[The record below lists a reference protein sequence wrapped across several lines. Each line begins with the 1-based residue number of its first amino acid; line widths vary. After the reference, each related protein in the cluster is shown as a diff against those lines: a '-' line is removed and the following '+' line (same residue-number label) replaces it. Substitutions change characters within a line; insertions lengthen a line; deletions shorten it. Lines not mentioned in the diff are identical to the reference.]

1 MKNLVAL
8 LLLSILLLGCAP
20 AEQPSLTSF
29 ELPDDVEVTFNAL
42 LPAGSPGEPVQFA
55 ILDEVTGLDFNA
67 QYQVMNSSGEGSV
80 SITISVPA
88 GTLVK
93 YRYVRQSSAG
103 NVVEVTSNG
112 EPVAYRTY
120 LVDGPGHL
128 SHDVVVGW
136 SDLAPSAETGQVS
149 GVVTDAAS
157 GQPVAGATVVAA
169 GIRTF
174 TDEAGTFV
182 MAGLPQGLHNIV
194 VFTATGA
201 YLPFQQGAL
210 VAANSDTPANI
221 QLTPTQTIPVTFWVA
236 PPEDHTAGIPLF
248 LDGDL
253 AAFATQ
259 PLMNVQDD
267 GRYLITVQV
276 PVGVDIRYKYTLG
289 DGFWNAEHLAD
300 GGFSTRQLIIP
311 AGTTSLVID
320 DHVAAWTAGSS
331 APIWFDLTAPADG
344 LLAYV
349 QFNLGSWGTPLP
361 MWPLGEGHW
370 AYKLYSPTNFAEP
383 LQYRYC
389 LDAACTILEAGQ
401 GSRSVAGNLTTL
413 QQVEDTIEAWGE

>member
-1 MKNLVAL
+1 MRRIVAL
-8 LLLSILLLGCAP
+8 LLLSATLFACAL
-20 AEQPSLTSF
+20 AQESSLTSF
-29 ELPDDVEVTFNAL
+29 ELPASVEVTFNAL
-42 LPAGSPGEPVQFA
+42 LPAGSPGEPVLFA
-55 ILDEVTGLDFNA
+55 VLDDVTGLDFNA
-67 QYQVMNSSGEGSV
+67 QYQEMRSSGESSV
-80 SITISVPA
+80 SITITVPA
-88 GTLVK
+88 GTLIK
-93 YRYVRQSSAG
+93 YRYVRQGASG
-103 NVVEVTSNG
+103 NVVEVSANG
-112 EPVAYRTY
+112 QAVGYRTY
-120 LVDGPGHL
+120 IVDGPGHL
-128 SHDVVVGW
+128 AHDVVLGW

-149 GVVTDAAS
+149 GIVTDAAS
-157 GQPVAGATVVAA
+157 GQPIANTTVVAG
-169 GIRTF
+169 GIHAF
-174 TDEAGTFV
+174 TDGAGSFV
-182 MAGLPQGLHNIV
+182 VAGLPQGLHNVV
-194 VFTATGA
+194 VFTTSGA

-221 QLTPTQTIPVTFWVA
+221 QLAPTPTIPVTFWVA
-236 PPEDHTAGIPLF
+236 PPEDHTAGTPVF
-248 LDGDL
+248 LAGDQ
-253 AAFATQ
+253 AAFAAQ

-267 GRYLITVQV
+267 GRYLLTVQL

-320 DHVAAWTAGSS
+320 DRVAAWAAGSS

-361 MWPLGEGHW
+361 MWPLGAGHW

-389 LDAACTILEAGQ
+389 LDAACTILEAG
-401 GSRSVAGNLTTL
+401 GAPRSVTGNLTTL
-413 QQVEDTIEAWGE
+413 QQVEDTIEAWGQ